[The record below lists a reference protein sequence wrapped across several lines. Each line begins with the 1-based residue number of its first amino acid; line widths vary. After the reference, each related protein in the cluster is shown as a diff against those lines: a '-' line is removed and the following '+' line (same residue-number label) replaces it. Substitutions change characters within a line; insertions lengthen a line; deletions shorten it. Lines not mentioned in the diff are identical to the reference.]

1 MSLIVTMT
9 RLSGGA
15 ALRTSSITG
24 NILIHGTKEERLPE
38 VGEYP
43 IIYNGKPLDNPEAT
57 GRMVNTS
64 LIVSYEDTEKGRE
77 VVTESGSRYLF
88 EINK

>member
-1 MSLIVTMT
+1 MSKI
-9 RLSGGA
+9 SGGA

-24 NILIHGTKEERLPE
+24 NILIHGTNEERLPE
-38 VGEYP
+38 VGEFP
-43 IIYNGKPLDNPEAT
+43 IIYNSKPIDNPEAT

-64 LIVSYEDTEKGRE
+64 VIVSYEDTEEGRE

-88 EINK
+88 KINK